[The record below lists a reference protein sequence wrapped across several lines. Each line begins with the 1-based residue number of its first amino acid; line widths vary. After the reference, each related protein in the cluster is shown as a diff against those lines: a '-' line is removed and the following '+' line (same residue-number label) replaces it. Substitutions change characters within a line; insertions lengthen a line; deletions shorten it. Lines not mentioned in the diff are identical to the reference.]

1 VETGLDNSAT
11 FMTYRYFG
19 TPRQIW
25 RQDGISLRTE
35 HDDVCNFPY
44 YAPEFVKI
52 ATDRSNRMDIF
63 ATYGYYND
71 NICLIQQLEP

>member
-25 RQDGISLRTE
+25 RYGGTTLRTE